1 MLHLRL
7 RRESVCVCVCV
18 NNLLSMQI
26 KRVKTLIIRV
36 KLMRSE
42 L

>member
-1 MLHLRL
+1 MLHLHL

-26 KRVKTLIIRV
+26 KRVKNLIIRV